1 MNNLLLSLDKFIE
14 GENLNLLIPTKKF
27 ILNSYWHKI
36 LNSSRNTQYLDH
48 GLFPNTID
56 DQVKFLLSSKKEGR
70 IVLIIENNLN
80 FCGVISLSS
89 INFEKLQCDISL
101 VLNNDISLGKTS
113 RNPLVALEAI
123 AILTQH
129 AFDKLGLNRI
139 SAGQCIDL
147 LKWQNFMELC
157 GYVLEGISREKFK
170 KGLKKYDV
178 LNIAC
183 LKKDFLYLKSRRNGK
198 LWDSRESMMKRIK
211 LMPKENF
218 YDKFFTKIKEDHKY
232 YYNSIFNL

>member
-36 LNSSRNTQYLDH
+36 LNSSRNTKYLDH

-157 GYVLEGISREKFK
+157 GYVLEGIS
-170 KGLKKYDV
+170 
-178 LNIAC
+178 
-183 LKKDFLYLKSRRNGK
+183 
-198 LWDSRESMMKRIK
+198 M
-211 LMPKENF
+211 
-218 YDKFFTKIKEDHKY
+218 
-232 YYNSIFNL
+232 